1 MNKFIALAV
10 FSTALVGALANYAP
24 AAPAKYEAPKASYG
38 GGHGGYAA
46 PAAASYGGG
55 HASGGYGG
63 HGGYGGGHGGAVPVV
78 HTYAAQA
85 PAAKCGANLLVG
97 CAPSVAHVPCV
108 PVHGGGHGGY
118 GAAHGGSYGGAS
130 YGGAS
135 HGASYGGASHGASYG
150 APAAHGG
157 YRASEDGSEPFDKF
171 EE

>member
-1 MNKFIALAV
+1 SIAPSVPVCPSSSPAAAAAAAITMNKFIALAV

-46 PAAASYGGG
+46 PAAASYGG
-55 HASGGYGG
+55 
-63 HGGYGGGHGGAVPVV
+63 YGGGHGGAVPVV

-108 PVHGGGHGGY
+108 PVHG
-118 GAAHGGSYGGAS
+118 
-130 YGGAS
+130 
-135 HGASYGGASHGASYG
+135 ASHGASYG